1 MSVNTDIPSTQIS
14 DGDDPATRIDTESP
28 RRSRTLMKKT
38 LAGAVLGI
46 LAFAGF
52 AVWSNLIDIRFP
64 WQVLPEFADVE
75 VDLTLPE
82 EARIVE
88 VEPIALDCRARI
100 HAEVPVEGRREH
112 SVLGKV
118 YRTDTVTMQATG
130 DVDTC
135 VEGTSADVIY
145 NRDGSTEV
153 IIPGEAIIF
162 VRPRVDAVATAASV
176 DETKGGLGKFTDAFP
191 WVDSDLGLTPLAYAY
206 AQNVIGS
213 SQCMEAAYTV
223 TEDVLIDAYRQQFI
237 DQGVDPETLTVR
249 IEGEPLFANAP
260 EIDMGDD
267 VTMSVGN
274 DQISC
279 TTADGLGRVIPQQ

>member
-1 MSVNTDIPSTQIS
+1 
-14 DGDDPATRIDTESP
+14 
-28 RRSRTLMKKT
+28 MKKT
-38 LAGAVLGI
+38 LAGAMLGI

-52 AVWSNLIDIRFP
+52 AVWSNMIDVRFP
-64 WQVLPEFADVE
+64 WQVLPEFANVE
-75 VDLTLPE
+75 VELSLPE

-145 NRDGSTEV
+145 KRDGSTEV
-153 IIPGEAIIF
+153 IIPGEAILF
-162 VRPRVDAVATAASV
+162 VRPRVDAVATADSV
-176 DETKGGLGKFTDAFP
+176 HETKGTLGRFTDSFP
-191 WVDSDLGLTPLAYAY
+191 WVDTDLGLTPLAYAY

-213 SQCMEAAYTV
+213 SQCMEAAYSV
-223 TEDVLIDAYRQQFI
+223 TEGVLIDAYRQQFI
-237 DQGVDPETLTVR
+237 DQGADPDTLTVR
-249 IEGEPLFANAP
+249 IEGTPLFPNAP
-260 EIDMGDD
+260 DVDMGAD
-267 VTMSVGN
+267 VTMSVSS
-274 DQISC
+274 DQINCS
-279 TTADGLGRVIPQQ
+279 TADGLGQQLPQQ

>member
-1 MSVNTDIPSTQIS
+1 
-14 DGDDPATRIDTESP
+14 
-28 RRSRTLMKKT
+28 MKKT
-38 LAGAVLGI
+38 LTGAVLGI
-46 LAFAGF
+46 VAFAGF
-52 AVWSNLIDIRFP
+52 AVWSNLIDVRFP
-64 WQVLPEFADVE
+64 WQVLPEFADVH

-82 EARIVE
+82 EAKIVE

-112 SVLGKV
+112 SMFGKV

-145 NRDGSTEV
+145 KRDGSTEV
-153 IIPGEAIIF
+153 IIPGESILF
-162 VRPRVDAVATAASV
+162 VRPRVDAVATASSV
-176 DETKGGLGKFTDAFP
+176 HETKGAVGKFTDAFP
-191 WVDSDLGLTPLAYAY
+191 WVDTDSGLTPLAYAY

-223 TEDVLIDAYRQQFI
+223 TEQVLIDAYRQQFI
-237 DQGVDPETLTVR
+237 DQGADPDTLIVR
-249 IEGEPLFANAP
+249 IEGEPLFPNP
-260 EIDMGDD
+260 PDLDMGEN
-267 VTMSVGN
+267 VTMSVGG

-279 TTADGLGRVIPQQ
+279 TTADGLGRIIPQQ